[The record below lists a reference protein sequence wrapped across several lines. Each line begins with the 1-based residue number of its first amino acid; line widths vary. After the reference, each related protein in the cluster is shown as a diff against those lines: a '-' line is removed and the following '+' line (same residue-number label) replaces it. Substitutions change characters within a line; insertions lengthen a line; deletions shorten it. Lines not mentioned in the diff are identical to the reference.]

1 MFVSILTANNKY
13 SLLNR
18 ENLRQQ
24 IQMQLS
30 QKEKTFSQFGSSFL
44 KAGLNFEYFQKK
56 G

>member
-1 MFVSILTANNKY
+1 
-13 SLLNR
+13 
-18 ENLRQQ
+18 
-24 IQMQLS
+24 MQLS